1 MESLGPTYGFYKMT
15 LRSRIELCFKKWP
28 IKENARL
35 FSSAYFLKTI
45 SPYMI
50 PWNDVVEIL
59 VTGAVPAIMGRVVDN
74 VLKHVRTL
82 LERRD

>member
-1 MESLGPTYGFYKMT
+1 M
-15 LRSRIELCFKKWP
+15 
-28 IKENARL
+28 
-35 FSSAYFLKTI
+35 I

-59 VTGAVPAIMGRVVDN
+59 VTGAFPAIMGRVVDN

>member
-1 MESLGPTYGFYKMT
+1 MSFAL
-15 LRSRIELCFKKWP
+15 KKWP